1 MTGKIMTLK
10 KSLLPLLLTLAVA
23 MPSLAQE
30 AAQPAAD
37 PAAPAAGTE
46 STAPAAPAADAVGQ
60 PYVAKTFGDWDLRC
74 IRSADGSDPCQL
86 HQLLKE
92 KGSEQPIAEI
102 TIIRLPEGGD
112 AVAGANIV
120 VPLETLLTQQ
130 LNITVDGGET
140 RRFPFTY
147 CSTTGCVARAG
158 FTKAD
163 IDAFRKGKVA
173 TISVVPVVAPDRL
186 VNVDV
191 SLSGFTAGFDSI
203 TETAPKK

>member
-1 MTGKIMTLK
+1 MTLRH
-10 KSLLPLLLTLAVA
+10 SLLPLLVTLATA
-23 MPSLAQE
+23 MPTWAQE

-37 PAAPAAGTE
+37 PAAPAAE
-46 STAPAAPAADAVGQ
+46 AAPAAPAADGVGQ
-60 PYVAKTFGDWDLRC
+60 AYVAKTFGDWDLRC
-74 IRSADGSDPCQL
+74 IRTADGADPCQL

-92 KGSEQPIAEI
+92 KDSEEPVAQI
-102 TIIRLPEGGD
+102 TIVGLPEGGE

-147 CSTTGCVARAG
+147 CSEAGCVARAG

-173 TISVVPVVAPDRL
+173 TISVVPVIAPDRL
-186 VNVDV
+186 VNIDV
-191 SLSGFTAGFDSI
+191 SLAGFTAGFDSI
-203 TETAPKK
+203 TETAPKN